1 MSWRPSSTFDSP
13 SIIRITNNGHQD
25 QLLFSTIREDIH
37 SCTYYST
44 LPRQAQ
50 SRSNSKCLSH
60 IITMSDITYQRG
72 FGNHFISEAKPDTI
86 PKFGHSPQKVN
97 HGLYAEQL
105 TGTAFTAPR
114 AKNQRSWLYRI
125 RPSVQHAPFEYIGN
139 FEDAILGSFHSH
151 SPGIVPTPQ
160 QLRWDPLAES
170 IRSFDDVDFIYG
182 LRTLAGAGDTQ
193 LKDGLAIHTYTAS
206 TAMSDSNASFYNSDG
221 DFLIVPQ
228 RKILKIITEFGIL
241 EVPPFFIA
249 VIQRGI
255 KFTVDFGEEVTAQD
269 PAFGY
274 VCEIFK
280 GHFELPDLGP
290 IGANGL
296 ANPEDFETPTASYR
310 DTDNENWGVHNKFMG
325 RMYLYDQD
333 HSPYDVVGF
342 SGNYVPYRYDLRKFN
357 TMGSIS
363 YDHPDPSIF
372 TVLTCPSDTPGTAV
386 CDFVIFPPRWLV
398 AEGTFRPPYF
408 HRNCASEFMGNIAGV
423 YDGKTGGFVPGGASL
438 HNMNS
443 AHGPDADT
451 FDKASTA
458 DLKPVKVGEGS
469 MSFMF
474 ESAYQLATTKY
485 AVE

>member
-1 MSWRPSSTFDSP
+1 MPNHRHAGNQVPTRLRKPLRLGGPS
-13 SIIRITNNGHQD
+13 R
-25 QLLFSTIREDIH
+25 
-37 SCTYYST
+37 YV
-44 LPRQAQ
+44 
-50 SRSNSKCLSH
+50 
-60 IITMSDITYQRG
+60 
-72 FGNHFISEAKPDTI
+72 

-125 RPSVQHAPFEYIGN
+125 RPSVQHAPFEPYIADGE
-139 FEDAILGSFHSH
+139 EDAEEKRAKILGSFHAH
-151 SPGIVPTPQ
+151 SPGIIPTPQ
-160 QLRWDPLAES
+160 QLRWDPLIEK
-170 IRSFDDVDFIYG
+170 IDDEVDFLDG
-182 LRTLAGAGDTQ
+182 MRTLAGAGDSQ
-193 LKDGLAIHTYTAS
+193 LRDGLAIHIYTAS
-206 TAMSDSNASFYNSDG
+206 WSMTDIKTSMYNSDG

-228 RKILKIITEFGIL
+228 RKALKIRTEFGTL

-255 KFTVDFGEEVTAQD
+255 KFSVDFEEEVSGQD
-269 PAFGY
+269 PGFGY

-280 GHFELPDLGP
+280 GHFELPELGP

-296 ANPEDFETPTASYR
+296 ANPEDFETPTASY
-310 DTDNENWGVHNKFMG
+310 DDEDGVQWGIYNKFMG
-325 RMYLYDQD
+325 YGQD

-398 AEGTFRPPYF
+398 AEANFRPPYF

-423 YDGKTGGFVPGGASL
+423 YDGKTGGFVPGGASF

-451 FDKASTA
+451 FKKASTA
-458 DLKPVKVGEGS
+458 DLKPVKIGEGS

-474 ESAYQLATTKY
+474 ESAYQLVTTKY
-485 AVE
+485 AAE